1 MDSLEIFTQLPV
13 DPEAYYLVGL
23 QVYGVPGFDFLS
35 PIGTSGTTIAA
46 AFNPCVGG
54 WTQHWRCSAV
64 LTAASWW
71 QAGSSTHESMQAP
84 LSQTAETLPTAVAM
98 QGTTPLHLRGSRW
111 ASRCPPPWALRS
123 IWASS

>member
-35 PIGTSGTTIAA
+35 PIGTSGVTIAA

-54 WTQHWRCSAV
+54 WTQPLGGPHSSPLMAGRQAVHMNQCRPPFCRLLKLFLQLLPCRGLLLCICGAAGGHQSA
-64 LTAASWW
+64 
-71 QAGSSTHESMQAP
+71 HP
-84 LSQTAETLPTAVAM
+84 
-98 QGTTPLHLRGSRW
+98 RGH
-111 ASRCPPPWALRS
+111 
-123 IWASS
+123 